1 MTRGLNGFAKY
12 PSHPAANA
20 LASSPD
26 SAYEVTAIIGICL
39 KSGISLDP
47 TGCLVSI
54 DDGKLNIHENE
65 IRALRRRHGDA
76 FLSVD
81 RFDYFEAGI
90 GKQIVE
96 NPPIVLGVLDDQ
108 YALAHAACLWS
119 VARSGK
125 TILNV
130 EPTPG
135 VDSRPI

>member
-1 MTRGLNGFAKY
+1 MPQVR
-12 PSHPAANA
+12 
-20 LASSPD
+20 
-26 SAYEVTAIIGICL
+26 IG
-39 KSGISLDP
+39 LDP
-47 TGCLVSI
+47 TGRLVSI

-65 IRALRRRHGDA
+65 IGALRRRHGNA

-81 RFDYFEAGI
+81 RLDDFEAGI

-125 TILNV
+125 TILKV

-135 VDSRPI
+135 VDSRSIWPPCTLIRRRAIDNPSPVPPFCRVMLLSTC

>member
-1 MTRGLNGFAKY
+1 MIRRVA
-12 PSHPAANA
+12 
-20 LASSPD
+20 
-26 SAYEVTAIIGICL
+26 
-39 KSGISLDP
+39 
-47 TGCLVSI
+47 SI

-65 IRALRRRHGDA
+65 IGALRRRHGHA

-81 RFDYFEAGI
+81 RLDDFEAGI